1 MADIALVVIQEYM
14 EECFFEPSIGW
25 PQFEFDRRIYS
36 RWAANEISRRIQED
50 PEADPLDI
58 LSQFI
63 NEMDEYSEM
72 GDDRSK
78 QFIFVV
84 AREMAEELALLFV

>member
-1 MADIALVVIQEYM
+1 MNDIATVVIREYV

-25 PQFEFDRRIYS
+25 PQFEFDRRVYS
-36 RWAANEISRRIQED
+36 RWAADEILRRIQED

-58 LSQFI
+58 LSQFVA
-63 NEMDEYSEM
+63 EMDDYSEV
-72 GDDRSK
+72 GDDRDK